1 MSGIAT
7 RRDSPRSSP
16 YVLKMRF
23 WSFRAKTALSVIALP
38 LIVAAAVATVTV
50 CRVIEPERTLESA
63 FDFEALKL
71 TVEVVE
77 FQSSDG
83 LQIQGWILPGERSI
97 PAVILCHGLGT
108 TRDSLINL
116 GFELNEL
123 GFPVMLFDFR
133 AHGGSGGRRSTLG
146 IKEKRDVI
154 GAVDY
159 LTRRGDI
166 RSDAIGIY
174 GVGMGAHAAVLA
186 AQERTELSVLVLD
199 GLYPDAA
206 YPLVRSFY
214 SGWRLGVDRLGF
226 VPRGVF
232 TVVNGTGARSQRAAD
247 VLPNLLGRDMLLL
260 APAGN
265 AALAS
270 EIQVMYESVPEQV
283 DSDGNLLLLPA
294 TQSEGLYGEHRDR
307 HHDRV
312 VKFFSGRLGSE

>member
-1 MSGIAT
+1 
-7 RRDSPRSSP
+7 
-16 YVLKMRF
+16 MRF
-23 WSFRAKTALSVIALP
+23 WNSRAKAALTVVALP
-38 LIVAAAVATVTV
+38 MIVAAAVATVTV
-50 CRVIEPERTLESA
+50 CRVLEPERAVEAA
-63 FDFEALKL
+63 FDFQALKL
-71 TVEVVE
+71 TVETVKFE
-77 FQSSDG
+77 SADG
-83 LQIQGWILPGERSI
+83 LEMEGWILPGEPSI
-97 PAVILCHGLGT
+97 PAVILCHALGAT
-108 TRDSLINL
+108 KDSLIDL
-116 GFELNEL
+116 GLELNEI

-133 AHGGSGGRRSTLG
+133 AHGGSGGARSTLG

-159 LTRRGDI
+159 LTRRDDI

-186 AQERTELSVLVLD
+186 AHERSTLSVLVLD

-214 SGWRLGVDRLGF
+214 SGWRLGVERLGF

-232 TVVNGTGARSQRAAD
+232 TVVNGTGSRSQRAAD
-247 VLPNLLGRDMLLL
+247 VLPNLLGRDLLLL

-270 EIQVMYESVPEQV
+270 EIQSMYESVPEQV

-294 TQSEGLYGEHRDR
+294 IQSEGLYGEHRDR

-312 VKFFSGRLGSE
+312 VKFFSGRLGPG